1 MYLYVVS
8 TQTLVLYTYKYII
21 NENKLNL
28 NKQNT
33 LIINQLI
40 NYSINNN
47 MNNLLRQVKSTD
59 VNGCIHD

>member
-40 NYSINNN
+40 DYSINNN
-47 MNNLLRQVKSTD
+47 MNKELQ
-59 VNGCIHD
+59 